1 MGGIS
6 GLLETARRAL
16 LAQQFGISVTGHN
29 IANANTTGYS
39 RQRAN
44 LVATDPVRT
53 MNGMLGTGVTIA
65 SISRMRNTFIEQQIR
80 TSSGSYETAS
90 TEYNILGQVEAIF
103 NEPSESSMSGV
114 LNDFFAAWG
123 ELATDPGSSVTRNA
137 LQLRAQSVV
146 DNFHRLYNDANS
158 LRTSLRDELS
168 AKVDR
173 LNTLAAE
180 ISDLNVDIVAAEAGG
195 FSAADMRDLRGAK
208 IDEMSKLAN
217 ITVSEDEMGAA
228 LISVGGSMIVG
239 RGTSLGL
246 KVVGGTAATI
256 SGTTFDQ
263 LSIVSENG
271 DTRVN
276 LTGGEAGGFLKS
288 YNTTIPDTMGRLNQ
302 LAAGVI
308 SGLNALHSAGYGR
321 QSPPQ
326 SGVNFFMGTDASS
339 IAIDLTDPALPPG
352 SSPSIDNIAASGSAT
367 ATGDNAVALAIAAAI
382 DKRPLTDGTGA
393 TLLGGLSISEYYNQT
408 VTNIGSAIN
417 GANTVMQSQGLVISN
432 LTEQQDAISG
442 VSLDEEMTDMIK
454 FQRAFEAAAR
464 VISTVDEMYTTLISM
479 V

>member
-44 LVATDPVRT
+44 LVATDPART
-53 MNGMLGTGVTIA
+53 NYGMLGTGVTVA
-65 SISRMRNTFIEQQIR
+65 SVSRMRNTFVEQQIR
-80 TSSGSYETAS
+80 TSNGSYEAAS
-90 TEYNILGQVEAIF
+90 AEYNILGQVESIF
-103 NEPSESSMSGV
+103 NEPSDSAMSGV

-137 LQLRAQSVV
+137 LQLQAQSMV
-146 DNFHRLYNDANS
+146 DNFHRLYSDAS
-158 LRTSLRDELS
+158 TLRTSLRDELS

-173 LNTLAAE
+173 INTLSAE

-208 IDEMSKLAN
+208 IEEMSQLAN
-217 ITVSEDEMGAA
+217 VTVHEDEMGAS

-239 RGTSLGL
+239 RGTHLNL
-246 KVVGGTAATI
+246 KVVAGTAATV

-263 LSIVSENG
+263 LSIVSDYG
-271 DTRVN
+271 DTKVN
-276 LTGGEAGGFLKS
+276 LTGGEAGGLLKS
-288 YNTTIPDTMGRLNQ
+288 YNTSIPETLGRLNQ
-302 LAAGVI
+302 LAGAII
-308 SGLNALHSAGYGR
+308 SGVNALHSAGYGR
-321 QSPPQ
+321 QSPPMT
-326 SGVNFFMGTDASS
+326 GVNFFMGTDASS
-339 IAIDLTDPALPPG
+339 IAIDLTDPALAPG

-367 ATGDNAVALAIAAAI
+367 ATGDNSVALAIAAAI
-382 DKRPLTDGTGA
+382 DKRPLTSGGT

-408 VTNIGSAIN
+408 VTNIGSGIN

-432 LTEQQDAISG
+432 LTEQQDAVSG